1 MHPGYCASGTQKV
14 VSPHRLAAL
23 RQPGFPYRKAYQSSS
38 TDKDKELNGMSR
50 QILEITLRL
59 PDGRELT
66 GRGRNVPATM
76 ERIYNQALTPT
87 PRRHVRFM
95 EPLKSGQRRY
105 YGTYHVQFGYRSG
118 HDTTLDGVVV
128 AEVGGPG

>member
-1 MHPGYCASGTQKV
+1 
-14 VSPHRLAAL
+14 
-23 RQPGFPYRKAYQSSS
+23 
-38 TDKDKELNGMSR
+38 MSR
-50 QILEITLRL
+50 QILEIILRL

-95 EPLKSGQRRY
+95 EHLSGQGRY
-105 YGTYHVQFGYRSG
+105 HGTYNVQFGYRSG
-118 HDTTLDGVVV
+118 DNTTLDGVVV
-128 AEVGGPG
+128 AEVGGSR